1 MLLKTLRHYLRPY
14 VGPLTIVFL
23 LKIVETVAV
32 LSLPTLNAD
41 IINDGVVRGDTHKI
55 WSLGGVML
63 AITVL
68 QGIVAIVG
76 TYLSAKAAMG
86 LGREMRR
93 DIFNHVQHFN
103 LEEVSRFGAPS
114 LITRST
120 NDIQQVQMVVFMA
133 STMMLMAPIMLVGG
147 TIMALR
153 VDVPLSGLLLVLI
166 PLLLVVVGTLM
177 SRLLPHFRVM
187 QSRIDRVNLVM
198 REQIQGVRVIRA
210 FVRQKERRQV
220 FTEANDA
227 LTDTSLRIGRLF
239 AMLFPSVTVI
249 MNLASI
255 GVMWFGGLRINDGQM
270 EVGDLTA
277 FLNYIMQI
285 LFSVMI
291 AVMLVTILPRA
302 QVAANRFQE
311 VMAVDPA
318 IKAPAQPL
326 HLPAPGGAA
335 AGARGRRVRLD
346 NVTFRY
352 PGADSRVLAEINVD
366 MPPGTTTAFIGSTG
380 SGKTTLANLLP
391 RLLDVTEGSVSVDG
405 VDVRDLDPHELREN
419 VATVPQKAYLFS
431 GTIRSTLLHGRQD
444 ATDAEL
450 WDALEAAQAAGFVQ
464 ALDDGLDH
472 QVDQGGVNFS
482 GGQRQRLA
490 IARALVRRAGVYVFD
505 DSFSALDYATD
516 ARLRAGLPR
525 STGGATIV
533 VVAQRVASVRNA
545 DQIVVLDEGHI
556 VGIGTHSEL
565 MDTCPTYAEIVLSQI
580 SAEEAA

>member
-14 VGPLTIVFL
+14 AASLTIVFV
-23 LKIVETVAV
+23 LKIIETIAV
-32 LSLPTLNAD
+32 LTLPTLNAD
-41 IINDGVVRGDTHKI
+41 IINDGVVTGDTGKI
-55 WSLGGVML
+55 WSLGGQML
-63 AITVL
+63 AVTVL
-68 QGIVAIVG
+68 QGVVAVIG

-93 DIFNHVQHFN
+93 DIFNHVQRFN

-153 VDVPLSGLLLVLI
+153 VDVPLSALLLVLI
-166 PLLLVVVGTLM
+166 PLLLVVVGVLM
-177 SRLLPHFRVM
+177 SRLLPHFQVM
-187 QSRIDRVNLVM
+187 QARIDRVNLVM

-210 FVRQKERRQV
+210 FVRQKERGEV

-302 QVAANRFQE
+302 QVAAGRFQE
-311 VMAVDPA
+311 VMGVDPA
-318 IKAPAQPL
+318 IKAPAEPL
-326 HLPAPGGAA
+326 HLPAP
-335 AGARGRRVRLD
+335 AGPGRGRRVTLD

-352 PGADSRVLAEINVD
+352 PGADSRVLAEVNID
-366 MPPGTTTAFIGSTG
+366 MAPGTTTAFIGSTG

-391 RLLDVTEGSVSVDG
+391 RLLDATEGAVSVDG

-431 GTIRSTLLHGRQD
+431 GTIRSTLAHGRQD

-472 QVDQGGVNFS
+472 EVDQGGVNFS

-516 ARLRAGLPR
+516 ARLRAGLPQA
-525 STGGATIV
+525 TGGATIV

-545 DQIVVLDEGHI
+545 DQIVVLDEGHV
-556 VGIGTHSEL
+556 VGVGTHSEL
-565 MDTCPTYAEIVLSQI
+565 MDACPTYAEIVLSQI